1 MRPAAYV
8 AFVVGL
14 SAACAPNGEGLLRSD
29 QQLPVDVRAEIATVE
44 QRFVDAF
51 ERRLGCVPPATLRLV
66 GAVVGGDARYV
77 VGDRRIEIAIPTT
90 PARFR
95 ESLVHELAHHVEATC
110 DDFDELRTSLAPLFG
125 DSTEGWTAGTTWEEV
140 PAELWA
146 ETVVLVVNGDRLLH
160 ADDMPLP
167 PGAVEVVE
175 AWAGG

>member
-8 AFVVGL
+8 ALVVAL
-14 SAACAPNGEGLLRSD
+14 TAACAPNGEGLLRSD

-44 QRFVDAF
+44 RRFVDAF
-51 ERRLGCVPPATLRLV
+51 EHRLGCVPPARLRLV
-66 GAVVGGDARYV
+66 GDIVGGDARYV
-77 VGDRRIEIAIPTT
+77 VGDRRIEIEIPTT

-110 DDFDELRTSLAPLFG
+110 EEFDELRTNLGPLFG
-125 DSTEGWTAGTTWEEV
+125 ESTRGWTAGATWEEV

-167 PGAVEVVE
+167 QGAVEAVE
-175 AWAGG
+175 SWGGG